1 MKVSRVSDARQ
12 DDCKPASVRRRR
24 TNNPPGAHQTPSPF
38 PRLATPLAAT
48 SSPGSDAELAVC
60 TCKPIPCREHNP
72 LTLRAIRPTHRNE
85 HQSTNQLINSHGRPR
100 APFNLGNSADFR
112 FSAKWKIS
120 LSRHG
125 PSFPAAPH
133 TPPPI
138 ISLITE
144 RTETATP
151 AGWGI
156 QTSTRIIR
164 LIWRTSQAAIIPT
177 HMGRGGSIGSFR
189 YPLTRRNHGM
199 PNNPY
204 PLPNDELEKERLNAL
219 QRCFYMFFGTNIHA
233 PIIKKPNQLGM
244 TSIID
249 DPH

>member
-1 MKVSRVSDARQ
+1 MIANPPPYDGDGQTTLRGTPNALAVPTSRNAPCRHLI
-12 DDCKPASVRRRR
+12 PRLRRRV
-24 TNNPPGAHQTPSPF
+24 GCLHLQ
-38 PRLATPLAAT
+38 
-48 SSPGSDAELAVC
+48 
-60 TCKPIPCREHNP
+60 PIPCREHNP

-233 PIIKKPNQLGM
+233 PIIKKPTQIGM